1 MTSLQ
6 AAIERPE
13 SYIFMVNSDG
23 TMAVFNSN
31 RSEKRAG
38 WTQFTTQGKK
48 GTDTV
53 TSGLFHSVCTIDE
66 RVFVIGKYDK
76 GAGTKKLCL
85 MEFKDDLNMD
95 HSLSYTNG
103 SSGVFTVSSQFDN
116 GAKVGVV
123 SGTHYLGEFPV
134 SGGQVDVSGVDNT
147 LQVAEIGFV
156 FDIQLKSNPLD
167 IQTANGPSTG
177 MLRGLGRV
185 ILDLNNT
192 LSVSVNNKPLE
203 ILNVTDDF
211 SLARTAITGKKEIR
225 LLGYSRDPQLTI
237 TQRAPLSI
245 QINSVIAE
253 VQI

>member
-1 MTSLQ
+1 
-6 AAIERPE
+6 
-13 SYIFMVNSDG
+13 
-23 TMAVFNSN
+23 
-31 RSEKRAG
+31 
-38 WTQFTTQGKK
+38 
-48 GTDTV
+48 
-53 TSGLFHSVCTIDE
+53 
-66 RVFVIGKYDK
+66 
-76 GAGTKKLCL
+76 

-211 SLARTAITGKKEIR
+211 SLARTAITGKKK
-225 LLGYSRDPQLTI
+225 
-237 TQRAPLSI
+237 
-245 QINSVIAE
+245 
-253 VQI
+253 

>member
-1 MTSLQ
+1 MFLVL
-6 AAIERPE
+6 I
-13 SYIFMVNSDG
+13 I
-23 TMAVFNSN
+23 
-31 RSEKRAG
+31 
-38 WTQFTTQGKK
+38 
-48 GTDTV
+48 
-53 TSGLFHSVCTIDE
+53 
-66 RVFVIGKYDK
+66 
-76 GAGTKKLCL
+76 
-85 MEFKDDLNMD
+85 
-95 HSLSYTNG
+95 
-103 SSGVFTVSSQFDN
+103 
-116 GAKVGVV
+116 
-123 SGTHYLGEFPV
+123 
-134 SGGQVDVSGVDNT
+134 